1 MNVKDLKEAIKNLDD
16 NDDVVIEV
24 HDTVL
29 SEDLYRFSID
39 IIDGIRLLDGS
50 IIKEIRL
57 CPIKNID

>member
-39 IIDGIRLLDGS
+39 IIDGIRLLDRS